1 MCLARPSNILPFIRK
16 LHRQRVH
23 NLALI
28 HIAAEAQQAHARLLK
43 LGTSNLVESGLVAT
57 YCESKAFSYARQLF
71 DETYQWDL
79 ISATSIIGSF
89 ARHNR
94 HKEAID
100 IFSRM
105 LVLNIRPNGFTF
117 GTVIHSST
125 VTGNIAT
132 AKQLHACA
140 TKVGLHSDVFVG
152 SSLLDSYAKLTTIEE
167 VQRAFQDID
176 NPNVVSYTTLISAY
190 LKHENFEDALRYFR
204 EMPDRNVVS
213 WNAVIGGYSQMGHS
227 EEAVNLF
234 VEMIREGLSPNE
246 STFPCVLSAA
256 ANIAALGMGKS
267 FHACA
272 IKSLGKHDVFVGNS
286 LINFYAKC
294 GSMEDSLL
302 AFDRLAQRSII
313 SWNSLICGYA
323 QNGRGKEAIDCFRRM
338 KASGFKP
345 NSVTLL
351 CLLLACNH
359 AGLVDEGYS
368 YFNLVRM
375 EDPSLL
381 RPEHYACVV
390 DLLSR
395 SGRFRQAER
404 FLEELPFD
412 PGVGFWK
419 ALLGGCQTHSNTELA
434 ELAARKILAL
444 DPKDVSS
451 YVMLSNAHSAA
462 GRWESVSM
470 IRREMREKRMKRVP
484 GSSWIEIKNKIH
496 IFVNGDK
503 RHIQSDEIYTV
514 VTSCIQHLKDIT
526 SACSVAGY

>member
-1 MCLARPSNILPFIRK
+1 MEMYVLPNILPFTRK

-23 NLALI
+23 SLASI
-28 HIAAEAQQAHARLLK
+28 HIAAETQQAHA
-43 LGTSNLVESGLVAT
+43 LGPLAT

-71 DETYQWDL
+71 GETYHWDL
-79 ISATSIIGSF
+79 ISATSIIGLF

-105 LVLNIRPNGFTF
+105 LVLDTRSNGFTF
-117 GTVIHSST
+117 GPVIHSYT
-125 VTGNIAT
+125 ATGNITT

-152 SSLLDSYAKLTTIEE
+152 SSLLDSYAKLTTTEE
-167 VQRAFQDID
+167 AQRAFQDID
-176 NPNVVSYTTLISAY
+176 NPNV
-190 LKHENFEDALRYFR
+190 

-213 WNAVIGGYSQMGHS
+213 WNAVIGGYSQMGHN

-234 VEMIREGLSPNE
+234 VEMIREGLRPNE

-294 GSMEDSLL
+294 GSMEDGLL
-302 AFDRLAQRSII
+302 AFDRLAQRSIV

-323 QNGRGKEAIDCFRRM
+323 QNGRGKEAIDYFRRM

-351 CLLLACNH
+351 SFV
-359 AGLVDEGYS
+359 GMQP
-368 YFNLVRM
+368 R
-375 EDPSLL
+375 
-381 RPEHYACVV
+381 RPC
-390 DLLSR
+390 
-395 SGRFRQAER
+395 
-404 FLEELPFD
+404 
-412 PGVGFWK
+412 
-419 ALLGGCQTHSNTELA
+419 
-434 ELAARKILAL
+434 
-444 DPKDVSS
+444 
-451 YVMLSNAHSAA
+451 
-462 GRWESVSM
+462 
-470 IRREMREKRMKRVP
+470 
-484 GSSWIEIKNKIH
+484 
-496 IFVNGDK
+496 
-503 RHIQSDEIYTV
+503 
-514 VTSCIQHLKDIT
+514 
-526 SACSVAGY
+526 